1 MTMSTEPGPP
11 EGADRAAPHYA
22 VVAHASL
29 GERRARVL
37 KSGDTFAVLD
47 PSGDV
52 LSGRDSSDGLFHRDT
67 RHLSHLD
74 LTIAAER
81 PILLSSVVRDDNASL
96 TCDLTNGDLED
107 STGGIVLEHDLV
119 HIRRSKFIHEDA
131 VYERIAV
138 RNFADRPLTLEI
150 ALRFAA
156 DFADLFEVRGARRS
170 RRGRMLEP
178 IVDADGVRLA
188 YVGLDD
194 EERTTR
200 LRFEPVP
207 SSLGPDRATF
217 ERVLPPGGGA
227 VLHLEIGF
235 TASAPTAAP
244 ALRFRT
250 AAVEARR
257 ALRRAASRA
266 ASVAT
271 SHEQLNGTLRRGI
284 SDLAMLATETPHG
297 PYPYA
302 GTPWFSAAFGRDAL
316 ITAFQML
323 WLDPEL
329 AGGVLRFLAA
339 HQAEHEDAVSDAEPG
354 KILHEM
360 RFGEMAALGEVP
372 FRRYY
377 GTIDATPLFVMLA
390 GAYLARTDDIA
401 TIRSL
406 LPAIDRAIAWIDAYG
421 DRDGD
426 GFVEYG
432 RRARGGL
439 QNQGWKDS
447 HDSVFHADGRFATG
461 PIALCEVQAYAYG
474 AKNAAAAIASRLG
487 DETRAE
493 TLTRQA
499 QALAGRFADAFWCP
513 DLGTYA
519 LALDGEK
526 RPCRVRASNAGHA
539 LLAGIATREHADAVA
554 RTLMGTASFSGWG
567 VRTLARG
574 EARYNPLSY
583 HNGSVWPHDN
593 ALIAM
598 GLARYGYRLEAAR
611 LLEGLFRVSTYM
623 DLQRLPELFCG
634 FSRRPGQ
641 GPTLYPVACLPQAWA
656 AAAPFALIAA
666 CIGLEIDPRRQVVRL
681 DRPVLPAFIDEI
693 VIRNLSVGAG
703 RVDLAIRRAG
713 EEVVAHA
720 PSRSDGIR
728 VEVAT

>member
-1 MTMSTEPGPP
+1 MIPMTES
-11 EGADRAAPHYA
+11 GAREAFDGIVPHYA

-107 STGGIVLEHDLV
+107 ANGDIVLEHDLV

-131 VYERIAV
+131 VFERIAV
-138 RNFADRPLTLEI
+138 RNFADRPLAIEI

-156 DFADLFEVRGARRS
+156 DFADLFEVRGAKRS

-178 IVDADGVRLA
+178 VVDADGVRLA

-217 ERVLPPGGGA
+217 ERLLPPGGEM

-235 TASAPTAAP
+235 TASALPAAP

-250 AAVEARR
+250 AAIEARR

-284 SDLAMLATETPHG
+284 SDLAMLATDTPHG

-390 GAYLARTDDIA
+390 GAYLARTDDVA
-401 TIRSL
+401 TIRTL
-406 LPAIDRAIAWIDAYG
+406 LPAIDRAVGWIDAYG

-432 RRARGGL
+432 RRTREGL

-461 PIALCEVQAYAYG
+461 PIALCEVQAYVYG
-474 AKNAAAAIASRLG
+474 AKRAAADIAGRLG
-487 DETRAE
+487 DEARAAA
-493 TLTRQA
+493 LAGQA

-539 LLAGIATREHADAVA
+539 LLAGIATREHADIVA
-554 RTLMGTASFSGWG
+554 RTLMGNASFSGWG

-593 ALIAM
+593 ALIAI
-598 GLARYGYRLEAAR
+598 GLARYGYKREAAR
-611 LLEGLFRVSTYM
+611 LLEGLFQVSNYM

-681 DRPVLPAFIDEI
+681 DRPVLPAFVDEI
-693 VIRNLSVGAG
+693 IIRNLSVGAG

-713 EEVVAHA
+713 AEVVAHA